1 MRQLL
6 LGSIAVEETV
16 LLDRF
21 ITAVSIVVVF
31 RILRTK
37 SFLGTVIELE
47 RNLSEKA
54 IEGSN
59 YRPFGC
65 NFELVTEFLPG
76 RGQIPTRAGS

>member
-47 RNLSEKA
+47 RILSEKKL
-54 IEGSN
+54 SN
-59 YRPFGC
+59 QITVRS
-65 NFELVTEFLPG
+65 LVIL
-76 RGQIPTRAGS
+76 SSS